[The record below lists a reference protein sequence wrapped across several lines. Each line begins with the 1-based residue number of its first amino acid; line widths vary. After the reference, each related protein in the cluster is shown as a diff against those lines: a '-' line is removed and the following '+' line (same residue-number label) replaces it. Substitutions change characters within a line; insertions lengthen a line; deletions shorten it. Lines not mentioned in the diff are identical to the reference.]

1 MKTQKAG
8 VEIWDLD
15 GGTGLR
21 CAVAVNGIVRYVGS
35 AAQCKVRAEIL
46 MPLLPD
52 RERQDK
58 MLVRSI

>member
-1 MKTQKAG
+1 MKAQKRG

-46 MPLLPD
+46 MPLPD

-58 MLVRSI
+58 MLVRSM